1 MCDSGRGVEPW
12 PGPGPAKLSQAGA
25 GAWAAQQR
33 RSGDEIVNVAP
44 LTTHITLTLTPAV
57 TQMCENSQLQV
68 AVEVTGDHSA
78 SVVDTL

>member
-44 LTTHITLTLTPAV
+44 LTTLTLTFTPAV
-57 TQMCENSQLQV
+57 TQLCENSQLQV
-68 AVEVTGDHSA
+68 AVEVTGGH
-78 SVVDTL
+78 SVVVTL